1 VAASCSSCLCGF
13 VAGKIDL
20 YDLVTMQDQYQE
32 HDAIEIL
39 KVVLAPRGHGSP
51 ACQWSARSAWR
62 KATHKS
68 GSSLPSQ

>member
-1 VAASCSSCLCGF
+1 LCGF

-39 KVVLAPRGHGSP
+39 KVVLALGGHGEP
-51 ACQWSARSAWR
+51 ACCRNLSYHTTTDSNV
-62 KATHKS
+62 
-68 GSSLPSQ
+68 